1 MTPPPPS
8 LRDTSPNTTAKLH
21 LPTQLSMS
29 DLGEA
34 GGGLESAWGDS
45 NDPHRFWH
53 TFMFIRR

>member
-34 GGGLESAWGDS
+34 GGGSSPRGETVMIPTVFGTRLCL
-45 NDPHRFWH
+45 
-53 TFMFIRR
+53 